1 MPFLEH
7 TIANAGFFSPANI
20 GPTEILILLGII
32 LLIFGPKRLPQLAR
46 AMGQSIKDFK
56 KGLNEVKQDIESA
69 STEEPA
75 LPPADKAETVVAS
88 KDAKPKA
95 P

>member
-7 TIANAGFFSPANI
+7 TIANAGFSPANI

-46 AMGQSIKDFK
+46 ALGQSIKDFK
-56 KGLNEVKQDIESA
+56 KGLNEVKEDIENA
-69 STEEPA
+69 STGEPV
-75 LPPADKAETVVAS
+75 LPPADKTETVVAS
-88 KDAKPKA
+88 KDAKPKN